1 MAEAPG
7 PLATPNGITVRPLRI
22 SDAAD
27 YRAIR
32 LSALQTAPEA
42 FGSVHAV
49 EASQPIERH
58 AERLASSLVLGAYDG
73 ERIVGMVGFKREAGP
88 KDAHKGL
95 LWGFYVEPGSR
106 RHGVGAAL
114 VSALLH
120 AARGAVEQVTLTV
133 VQGSAAIALYE
144 RFGFTRYG
152 LEPRALKSPA
162 GYADEVLMVLF
173 LQAPPGGD
181 S

>member
-1 MAEAPG
+1 MAETPG
-7 PLATPNGITVRPLRI
+7 PRAASAITVRPLRT

-32 LSALQTAPEA
+32 LSALRTAPEA

-49 EASQPIERH
+49 EAARPIERH
-58 AERLASSLVLGAYDG
+58 AERLASSLVLGAYEG
-73 ERIVGMVGFKREAGP
+73 ERIVGMVGLKRETGP
-88 KDAHKGL
+88 KDAHKGF
-95 LWGFYVEPGSR
+95 LWGFHVEPGNQR
-106 RHGVGAAL
+106 RGVGATL
-114 VSALLH
+114 LSALLR
-120 AARGAVEQVTLTV
+120 AARGTVEQVTLTV

-162 GYADEVLMVLF
+162 GYADAVLMVLF
-173 LQAPPGGD
+173 L
-181 S
+181 